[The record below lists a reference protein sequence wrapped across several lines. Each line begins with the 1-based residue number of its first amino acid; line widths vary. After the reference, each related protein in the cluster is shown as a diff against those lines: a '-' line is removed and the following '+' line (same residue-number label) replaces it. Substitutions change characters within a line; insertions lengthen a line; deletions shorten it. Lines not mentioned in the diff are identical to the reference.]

1 MPKYANCVV
10 TADTVFKALADAN
23 RRRILK
29 ILQKGSRTAGEIAAE
44 FDLTDGSM
52 SHHFNVLKSAELIRC
67 ERRAQQMVYS
77 LNTTVF
83 QDVSAMLLDVFEP
96 ARRRKR

>member
-1 MPKYANCVV
+1 MIK
-10 TADTVFKALADAN
+10 ADTVFKALADAN

-52 SHHFNVLKSAELIRC
+52 SHHFNVLKGAELIRC

-77 LNTTVF
+77 LNTTVV
-83 QDVSAMLLDVFEP
+83 QDVSAMLVDFFRP
-96 ARRRKR
+96 PRRRKR

>member
-1 MPKYANCVV
+1 V
-10 TADTVFKALADAN
+10 TKPDTVFKALADAN

-29 ILQKGSRTAGEIAAE
+29 ILQKGSRTAGEISAE

-77 LNTTVF
+77 LNTTVV
-83 QDVSAMLLDVFEP
+83 QDVSAMLLDLFGSQP
-96 ARRRKR
+96 RRKR

>member
-1 MPKYANCVV
+1 MVK
-10 TADTVFKALADAN
+10 ADTVFKALADAN

-52 SHHFNVLKSAELIRC
+52 SHHFNVLKNAELIRC
-67 ERRAQQMVYS
+67 ERRAQQLVYS
-77 LNTTVF
+77 LNTTVA
-83 QDVSAMLLDVFEP
+83 QDVSAMLLDLFKSP
-96 ARRRKR
+96 RRRKR

>member
-1 MPKYANCVV
+1 MAS
-10 TADTVFKALADAN
+10 TEAVFKAIADAN
-23 RRRILK
+23 RRKILK
-29 ILQKGSRTAGEIAAE
+29 ILQRGSRTAGEIAAE
-44 FDLTDGSM
+44 FDLTNGSM

-83 QDVSAMLLDVFEP
+83 EDVSAMLLDLFKLK
-96 ARRRKR
+96 RRSKQ